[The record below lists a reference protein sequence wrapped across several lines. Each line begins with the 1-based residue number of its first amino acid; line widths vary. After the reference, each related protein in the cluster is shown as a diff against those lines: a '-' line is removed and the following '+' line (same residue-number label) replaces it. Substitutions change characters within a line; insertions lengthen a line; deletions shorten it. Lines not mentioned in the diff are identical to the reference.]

1 MPPPFDLLQ
10 PLLQGAFVT
19 VQLTIL
25 AALLG
30 SVCALAAGFGR
41 MSKRRLIRTA
51 SALYVEIFRGT
62 SAVVQIF
69 FFFFVL
75 PGAGISLPAF
85 ATGVVALGIN
95 FGAYG
100 SEIVRAAILNVDPG
114 QRDATIALN
123 MSPRTAMRRVIL
135 PQALVAMLPPFGN
148 LLIELLKGTSL
159 VSLITLTELTFAG
172 KLLLRTEGRRDEIYV
187 LVLLIYFLLAYPIT
201 LLVRAAERR
210 LARGLHLG
218 PAG

>member
-10 PLLQGAFVT
+10 PLLQGAVVT
-19 VQLTIL
+19 VELTIL
-25 AALLG
+25 AGIVG
-30 SVCALAAGFGR
+30 SICALAAGFGR
-41 MSKRRLIRTA
+41 MSNSRLLRTTTA
-51 SALYVEIFRGT
+51 VYVEVFRGT

-75 PGAGISLPAF
+75 PAAGISLPAF
-85 ATGVVALGIN
+85 ATGVFALGIN

-114 QRDATIALN
+114 QRDAAVALN
-123 MSPRTAMRRVIL
+123 MTPLTAMRRVIF
-135 PQALVAMLPPFGN
+135 PQALVGMLPPFGN

-172 KLLLRTEGRRDEIYV
+172 KLLLRAEGRRDEIYV
-187 LVLLIYFLLAYPIT
+187 LVLLIYFLLAYPLT
-201 LLVRAAERR
+201 LLVRASERR

-218 PAG
+218 PAQ